1 MNLPVGV
8 IAVAAIYLEFPDLRP
23 QSSERRIDWAAVA
36 TLILCM
42 VPLLLA
48 LTWVTDYGWT
58 SARVDSL
65 LAFAIVMLAAFLYVE
80 TQAVE
85 PLIPL
90 SLFRNPIIGLCSIA
104 VFVLGM
110 GMFGIVIYLP
120 LFMQGVL
127 GVSATQSGNLLT
139 PMMLGV
145 VVGSMLSGQ
154 TISRVGHYKFAAV
167 LGSVLVAVAMI
178 LFSRMNGG
186 HRAAGS
192 VAGYDLRRRGDGAC
206 FLPVGIRSASC
217 KNAAPRKHMG
227 AATASTAF
235 SRSIG
240 STLGVAVFGS
250 VLLTNYHSDF
260 ANGIPQGTPRGL
272 LQPFSNPLML
282 VQIRE
287 ELEAEFGKHAGGIE
301 LLHTLLANVR
311 TALIHGL
318 HLIFLTSA
326 FVMSAAVLL
335 NLFLRNTPL
344 RKHAHDAEPP
354 V

>member
-1 MNLPVGV
+1 MMMGLIFTIVGDIFSPAERGRYQAFFSAVWGIASVFGPTLGGWLTDHVSWRSVFYVNLPVGV

-58 SARVDSL
+58 SACVDSL

-145 VVGSMLSGQ
+145 VVG
-154 TISRVGHYKFAAV
+154 TR
-167 LGSVLVAVAMI
+167 
-178 LFSRMNGG
+178 
-186 HRAAGS
+186 
-192 VAGYDLRRRGDGAC
+192 
-206 FLPVGIRSASC
+206 
-217 KNAAPRKHMG
+217 
-227 AATASTAF
+227 
-235 SRSIG
+235 
-240 STLGVAVFGS
+240 
-250 VLLTNYHSDF
+250 
-260 ANGIPQGTPRGL
+260 
-272 LQPFSNPLML
+272 
-282 VQIRE
+282 
-287 ELEAEFGKHAGGIE
+287 
-301 LLHTLLANVR
+301 
-311 TALIHGL
+311 
-318 HLIFLTSA
+318 
-326 FVMSAAVLL
+326 
-335 NLFLRNTPL
+335 
-344 RKHAHDAEPP
+344 
-354 V
+354 